1 MFQRLNLEATTFSRK
16 KEKEKKKRKIKY
28 SLQVQVQEI
37 QPLTP
42 ELNTFSLVASVPASV
57 SLFQMM
63 NRMTGPST
71 TFC

>member
-1 MFQRLNLEATTFSRK
+1 MFQRLNLEATTF
-16 KEKEKKKRKIKY
+16 KKKKY

-42 ELNTFSLVASVPASV
+42 ELNTFSLVAGVPASV